1 MIFERDSGDKDK
13 TNNCLNRSSFDKLDL
28 SSAEFACSLKMDQRR
43 VLYAIN
49 LSIDCACLRW
59 IWQKRFFFFSSVV
72 RVRRKTARR
81 NRFCQHYLATST

>member
-49 LSIDCACLRW
+49 LSIDCACLMDLA
-59 IWQKRFFFFSSVV
+59 KAFFFFSSVV